1 MTEIRRYAVQGTF
14 TVALEGVPVVKGVKT
29 AVTLP
34 FVALNS
40 FDAMQ
45 VGVMK
50 IQEAHGELGA
60 LSRVDL
66 IDLGVVAGGGS
77 NGHSTT
83 ENERPASGGA
93 PVAAGDRAGD
103 QRTEK

>member
-14 TVALEGVPVVKGVKT
+14 TVLVERGPVIEKVNT

-34 FVALNS
+34 FAAVNS

-45 VGVMK
+45 VGVLK
-50 IQEAHGELGA
+50 IQEAHGELGT

-66 IDLGVVAGGGS
+66 IDLGPVAGGDS

-83 ENERPASGGA
+83 ENERSTGGRAS
-93 PVAAGDRAGD
+93 AATGDRAGD